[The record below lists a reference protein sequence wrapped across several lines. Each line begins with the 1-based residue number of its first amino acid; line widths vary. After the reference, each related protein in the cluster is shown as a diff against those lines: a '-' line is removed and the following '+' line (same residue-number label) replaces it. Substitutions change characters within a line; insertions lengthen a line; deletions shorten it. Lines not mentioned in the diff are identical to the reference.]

1 MKRACSLLI
10 LAWLL
15 ALPAPAQTE
24 LFVLQGRVV
33 GWNREPIPG
42 SKLTLEIEGQAA
54 RTLVTDESGD
64 FRFEEVPPG
73 PYRLTV
79 EVPGIATFQHSA
91 VADRGT
97 SREALLIECSPEEGG
112 KVTVIGPRAHPPPA
126 IDPGDAGGPPVGN
139 READK
144 GYAEV
149 EVFYG
154 TDRALHRDRPIEE
167 RFGPTKS
174 GFAALHR
181 GVCKVSVPRD
191 HRMGEIERPSIWKLE
206 VTPDPRKHMVLLD
219 LKELNRSGF
228 YQRLQGNLA
237 KSGAKEMLVFVH
249 GYNVS
254 FHDAVLR
261 TAQLAYDL
269 GIDGAPVLYSW
280 PSQASLA
287 GYTVDEA
294 TIGASVFSLE
304 PFLRELAAKSGAR
317 SIYLV
322 AHSMGN
328 RALTR
333 ALERIALG
341 MRQGAKPMFS
351 EILLTAPDI
360 DAREFASLAQ
370 TFRRVGERVTLY
382 ASSKDGALKASKEVH
397 GFARAGDTDPD
408 VLVLAGIDTVD
419 VSQVDTSL
427 LGHSYFG
434 DNCSVIADMKNL
446 LRGRKPPQERSP
458 LTKKTKGQGLFYWIF
473 PAGAA
478 CGPPG

>member
-1 MKRACSLLI
+1 MKRVCCLLALI
-10 LAWLL
+10 LALPVLAQEELL
-15 ALPAPAQTE
+15 QFRGVVINAQ
-24 LFVLQGRVV
+24 G
-33 GWNREPIPG
+33 EPWAG
-42 SKLTLEIEGQAA
+42 ATVTLETEGQAP
-54 RTLVTDESGD
+54 RSVVVDGSGE
-64 FRFEEVPPG
+64 FVFEGIPPG
-73 PYRLTV
+73 SYRLTV
-79 EVPGIATFQHSA
+79 QAEGFATFTQ
-91 VADRGT
+91 VFDLDRRVSRGMLLLFANPEGGWDVRLEEP
-97 SREALLIECSPEEGG
+97 REAL
-112 KVTVIGPRAHPPPA
+112 PPP
-126 IDPGDAGGPPVGN
+126 PPPPMPPPP
-139 READK
+139 EDK

-154 TDRALHRDRPIEE
+154 TDRALQRNKPVEE
-167 RFGPTKS
+167 RFGPARSRWT
-174 GFAALHR
+174 GLHR

-206 VTPDPRKHMVLLD
+206 VTPDPRKHMVLLG
-219 LKELNRSGF
+219 LEELGQNGF
-228 YQRLQGNLA
+228 YKRLQGNMT
-237 KSGAKEMLVFVH
+237 KSGGRELLVFVH
-249 GYNVS
+249 GYNVT

-280 PSQASLA
+280 PSRASLSD
-287 GYTVDEA
+287 YTRDEA
-294 TIGASVFSLE
+294 TIGASVFALE
-304 PFLRELAAKSGAR
+304 PFLRELAARSGAR

-351 EILLTAPDI
+351 EIILTAPDI

-370 TFRRVGERVTLY
+370 TFRRAGERVTLY
-382 ASSKDGALKASKEVH
+382 ASSKDGALKASKQVH

-408 VLVLAGIDTVD
+408 VLVLSGIDTVD

-446 LRGRKPPQERSP
+446 LRHRKPPQERSP
-458 LTKKTKGQGLFYWIF
+458 LTRKEKGPGLLYWVF
-473 PAGAA
+473 PAGASCPTA
-478 CGPPG
+478 G

>member
-1 MKRACSLLI
+1 MKRTCSLLA
-10 LAWLL
+10 LVWLL
-15 ALPAPAQTE
+15 AVPAQAQYAPAPPPE
-24 LFVLQGRVV
+24 LFELQGKAADPDGAPLAGV
-33 GWNREPIPG
+33 E
-42 SKLTLEIEGQAA
+42 LTLKMEG
-54 RTLVTDESGD
+54 REDRVLVTDENGR
-64 FRFEEVPPG
+64 FRFEGLHPG
-73 PYRLTV
+73 PYRLIVKT
-79 EVPGIATFQHSA
+79 PWSTFEHSA
-91 VADRGT
+91 VLGPDTAQDR
-97 SREALLIECSPEEGG
+97 LFIECARQGPG
-112 KVTVIGPRAHPPPA
+112 VVRVVRPRASIAPP
-126 IDPGDAGGPPVGN
+126 DPDAGLDP
-139 READK
+139 DK

-154 TDRALHRDRPIEE
+154 TDRELRRDKPLEE
-167 RFGPTKS
+167 RFGPLRM
-174 GFAALHR
+174 GMEGLHR

-191 HRMGEIERPSIWKLE
+191 HRMGEIERPSIWKLDFE
-206 VTPDPRKHMVLLD
+206 PDPRKHMVLLG
-219 LKELNRSGF
+219 LEELGPNDF
-228 YQRLQGNLA
+228 YGRLQGTLA

-269 GIDGAPVLYSW
+269 GLDGAPVLYSW
-280 PSQASLA
+280 PSRASLA
-287 GYTVDEA
+287 DYTRDEA

-304 PFLRELAAKSGAR
+304 PFLRELATRAGAR

-341 MRQGAKPMFS
+341 MREGAKPMFS
-351 EILLTAPDI
+351 EIILTAPDI
-360 DAREFASLAQ
+360 DAREFAQLAR
-370 TFRRVGERVTLY
+370 TFRRTGERVTLY

-397 GFARAGDTDPD
+397 GFARAGDTDPE
-408 VLVLAGIDTVD
+408 VLVLSGIDTVD

-446 LRGRKPPQERSP
+446 LRGRKPPHQRAP
-458 LTKKTKGQGLFYWIF
+458 LTKKEKRPGLLYWVF
-473 PAGAA
+473 PAGGA
-478 CGPPG
+478 CLPPSG

>member
-1 MKRACSLLI
+1 MKRASCLLA

-15 ALPAPAQTE
+15 ALPVHAQPELLDLWGKAQDPSGAP
-24 LFVLQGRVV
+24 L
-33 GWNREPIPG
+33 PG
-42 SKLTLEIEGQAA
+42 VTLTLKMEG
-54 RTLVTDESGD
+54 REDRVLVTDERGR
-64 FRFEEVPPG
+64 FRFEGLPPG
-73 PYRLTV
+73 PYRLIIKT
-79 EVPGIATFQHSA
+79 PWNTFEHSA
-91 VADRGT
+91 VLDPETSQDR
-97 SREALLIECSPEEGG
+97 LLIECAREGPG
-112 KVTVIGPRAHPPPA
+112 TVRRIRPMASIAPP
-126 IDPGDAGGPPVGN
+126 D
-139 READK
+139 R

-154 TDRALHRDRPIEE
+154 TDRALRRDKPVGE
-167 RFGPTKS
+167 RFGPDRS
-174 GFAALHR
+174 PFADLHR

-206 VTPDPRKHMVLLD
+206 VTPDPRKHMVLLGMEEMG
-219 LKELNRSGF
+219 KSGF
-228 YQRLQGNLA
+228 YRRLQGNMA
-237 KSGAKEMLVFVH
+237 KSGARELLVFVH
-249 GYNVS
+249 GYNVN

-269 GIDGAPVLYSW
+269 GLDGAPVLYSW
-280 PSQASLA
+280 PSRASLA
-287 GYTVDEA
+287 DYTRDEA
-294 TIGASVFSLE
+294 TIGASVFALE
-304 PFLRELAAKSGAR
+304 PFLRELAGRSGAR

-341 MRQGAKPMFS
+341 MKENAKPMFS
-351 EILLTAPDI
+351 EIILTAPDI
-360 DAREFASLAQ
+360 DAREFTNLAK
-370 TFRRVGERVTLY
+370 TFRRAGERVTLY

-408 VLVLAGIDTVD
+408 VLVLSGIDTVD

-458 LTKKTKGQGLFYWIF
+458 LTKKEKRPGLLYWIF
-473 PAGAA
+473 PAGAE
-478 CGPPG
+478 CLPPSG